1 MKKSLYTKRIWG
13 LKDYSIDDIV
23 SNYVKA
29 ENTYGL
35 YSKSAPVI
43 MPKIQLPNAP
53 MPVCDEP
60 KEEKKTTDETFEK
73 YAGISIRAKPL

>member
-1 MKKSLYTKRIWG
+1 MKTSLYAKKIWG

-29 ENTYGL
+29 GKTYGL
-35 YSKSAPVI
+35 YSKSAPKI

-53 MPVCDEP
+53 MSECDEGKRG
-60 KEEKKTTDETFEK
+60 KENRCK
-73 YAGISIRAKPL
+73 A